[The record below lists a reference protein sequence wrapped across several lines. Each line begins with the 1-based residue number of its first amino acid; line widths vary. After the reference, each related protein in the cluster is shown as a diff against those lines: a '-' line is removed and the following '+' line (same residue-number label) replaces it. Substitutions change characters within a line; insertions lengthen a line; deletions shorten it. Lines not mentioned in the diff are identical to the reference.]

1 MLPSK
6 LKRVCSLAELM
17 AVPFREQR
25 VNLRGQ
31 PVLVLVFMFE
41 RKPYSYVNHC
51 MHMQRR
57 LNCEQDTIFDSERR
71 FLRCSMHGFVFDP
84 KTGECQ
90 SPVCYGQRLQAIRV
104 EEIGGDIYFAEKHL
118 TLIEGTLA

>member
-1 MLPSK
+1 MLPGK
-6 LKRVCSLAELM
+6 LKAVCTLAELM

-25 VNLRGQ
+25 VNLKGQ
-31 PVLVLVFMFE
+31 PVSVLVFMFE

-57 LNCEQDTIFDSERR
+57 LNCELDTIFDSERR
-71 FLRCSMHGFVFDP
+71 YLRCSMHGFVFDP

-104 EEIGGDIYFAEKHL
+104 EEIDGTIYFAEKHL
-118 TLIEGTLA
+118 TLIEGIVP